1 MLQHMKWVR
10 VLWMYLDLMFFHSSE
25 GDLREL
31 EVYYMR
37 GVQCNSKTIIYA
49 HHFLNLGINKVTF
62 NIIVGLFNSA
72 ENGMGLENVASK
84 IQTHI
89 IYMSTIT
96 HYVTATLNTRPGFS
110 NYK

>member
-1 MLQHMKWVR
+1 
-10 VLWMYLDLMFFHSSE
+10 
-25 GDLREL
+25 
-31 EVYYMR
+31 MR

-62 NIIVGLFNSA
+62 NIIVGLFNSVQK
-72 ENGMGLENVASK
+72 GMGLENASK
-84 IQTHI
+84 IHTYI

-96 HYVTATLNTRPGFS
+96 NYVTATLNTRPGVS

>member
-1 MLQHMKWVR
+1 
-10 VLWMYLDLMFFHSSE
+10 MYLALMFFHSSE

-37 GVQCNSKTIIYA
+37 GVQCNSKTIIYV

-62 NIIVGLFNSA
+62 RFIFLFIVGLCNSA
-72 ENGMGLENVASK
+72 EKGMGLENVASK
-84 IQTHI
+84 IQTYI
-89 IYMSTIT
+89 IYMSTIA
-96 HYVTATLNTRPGFS
+96 HYVTASTLNTRPGVS

>member
-49 HHFLNLGINKVTF
+49 HHFFNLGINKVTF

-72 ENGMGLENVASK
+72 EKGMGLENVASK
-84 IQTHI
+84 IQTYI